1 MCIMYIY
8 QLFIPGGLSFI
19 QCGLG
24 PAIRTVFLAQGLWR
38 ESNVLDN
45 WQLVMLPQ
53 SEDRE

>member
-1 MCIMYIY
+1 MYIY